1 MMSDIRVA
9 LFFAFDLPYKFFCVG
24 TGSNIAM
31 DVPYKRYHTTCFVFC
46 LLITN
51 VSLRRSL
58 DFTAL
63 NLGHVKSADLTWE
76 YALHPLN
83 PLTWRLQSESQLFVN
98 RIEIETMGHGKKH
111 TFCAEDTPFVT
122 GKATNVVWKPTC
134 RENSK
139 DPGNSFLGTV
149 LNADPIGN
157 AKFVIDQVSKK

>member
-1 MMSDIRVA
+1 MR
-9 LFFAFDLPYKFFCVG
+9 LFPSPENRIMRGPGVG
-24 TGSNIAM
+24 
-31 DVPYKRYHTTCFVFC
+31 
-46 LLITN
+46 
-51 VSLRRSL
+51 LRRSL
-58 DFTAL
+58 DFIAL

-157 AKFVIDQVSKK
+157 AKFVIDQVSKNHFLTFPACF

>member
-1 MMSDIRVA
+1 M
-9 LFFAFDLPYKFFCVG
+9 FFRFRFRLRPKVKNILSVIHCTAIQGPSVG
-24 TGSNIAM
+24 LG
-31 DVPYKRYHTTCFVFC
+31 
-46 LLITN
+46 
-51 VSLRRSL
+51 RSL
-58 DFTAL
+58 DFIVL